1 MAGSRA
7 LPARTAVARRLRPGA
22 WWAAA
27 VLVSAGALI
36 VYRATMLPGLGA
48 WDTAEA
54 QTVPT
59 VLGTMHPTGFPAYVV
74 LGWLVTNVL
83 RPLAEPATLMNFLSA
98 VLVSLAVGMS
108 VFVTRRLGAT
118 PILAAAIAIGFALT
132 PIVWH
137 IALAADAHALHLAL
151 VVGVTLGLLRWESQV
166 RAWRASPDDLERKRA
181 ADRTIVGTAA
191 LFGVAIAN
199 HALSLL
205 LIPAIGLFVLAVDRR
220 VLHRPKLI
228 LAALLACFGVAA
240 LLFLEL
246 PLRGGPF
253 RAPLV
258 YGSPGTWD
266 GFWDIVLARQFQN
279 DVGGP
284 LSDLPG
290 KLGSLLELATQQLGP
305 LVALVPAGFLVAAIR
320 YPRYALYS
328 GVAVLVTCF
337 FAASY
342 SNARIDRYY
351 LGPVFFAWTWIAAFG
366 AAIAQR
372 ILAPVAG
379 ADADAVDATAVPEGS
394 TDRLLRR
401 VGRPA
406 VLVPL
411 LVGAVFLLPTAIE
424 LKDRWSGNDL
434 SGQTWVRGWFADA
447 FDALAPN
454 AVVVSWWSYS
464 TPLWYGQLVDGDRP
478 DIWVVDDRTRLDEHL
493 GDVGDVIEA
502 NLDSRPVYVI
512 RLQESEVQALAD
524 RYTIEPV
531 GRPGNIYRITGRQE
545 STP

>member
-1 MAGSRA
+1 M
-7 LPARTAVARRLRPGA
+7 RPGA

-36 VYRATMLPGLGA
+36 VYRLTMLPGLGA

-74 LGWLVTNVL
+74 LGWLVTNVF
-83 RPLAEPATLMNFLSA
+83 RPLAEPATLMNFLST

-108 VFVTRRLGAT
+108 VFVTRRLGTT
-118 PILAAAIAIGFALT
+118 PILAAAIAIGFAMT

-151 VVGVTLGLLRWESQV
+151 VVGVTLGLLRWEAMV
-166 RAWRASPDDLERKRA
+166 RAWRANPDDLASKRS

-205 LIPAIGLFVLAVDRR
+205 LVPAIGLFVLAVDRR
-220 VLHRPKLI
+220 VLLRPKLI
-228 LAALLACFGVAA
+228 LAALAACFGVAA

-290 KLGSLLELATQQLGP
+290 KVGSLLELATQQLGP

-320 YPRYALYS
+320 FPRYALYS

-366 AAIAQR
+366 AAIVQR
-372 ILAPVAG
+372 ILAPPAG
-379 ADADAVDATAVPEGS
+379 VEADAVDAVSVPGGD
-394 TDRLLRR
+394 TGGVLRR

-424 LKDRWSGNDL
+424 LKDRWSGSDL
-434 SGQTWVRGWFADA
+434 SGQTWVRGWLADA
-447 FDALAPN
+447 FDTLAPN

-464 TPLWYGQLVDGDRP
+464 TPLWYGQLVDGARP

-493 GDVGDVIEA
+493 GEVSDVIEA

-512 RLQESEVQALAD
+512 RLQESEVQALTD